1 MALPP
6 AGDGRNLNRRPR
18 HANTGLRYTVNS
30 AAMPDLTV
38 NDLQALSLAILSLES
53 IASKLGGAQ
62 GKRLNEARAIILEV
76 LTTEPSTQDNPEPQ
90 DSGPSV

>member
-6 AGDGRNLNRRPR
+6 AGMAGIEPRPR

-38 NDLQALSLAILSLES
+38 NDLQALSLAILSLEL